1 VRDDQV
7 TAIELE
13 ANALGKRLVEAWRVQ
28 LGSGRGEFHDGGE
41 FAGAIGAALLFLRG
55 GRQFP
60 TLADQDMA
68 LRPYP
73 QDRPKSGG
81 EALPLEPARN
91 PEFED

>member
-13 ANALGKRLVEAWRVQ
+13 ANAIGKRLVEAARSATRDDDN
-28 LGSGRGEFHDGGE
+28 LAR
-41 FAGAIGAALLFLRG
+41 AIGAALLFLRG

-73 QDRPKSGG
+73 QDRPKPGG
-81 EALPLEPARN
+81 EALPLGPGRN